1 MILSKLV
8 DITCASTSKIAQRYF
23 QTVRSVQPETTA
35 GIVQGIGFE
44 SIALPEKKIPP
55 EIRREAGIADILQQV
70 EALDGLPP
78 IPSHIEHLVGRAT
91 KGKSYQNHILSQQK
105 AKASSLNKDHDGHL
119 NYPKQKY
126 DVGGIDIAE
135 KTQLILQSPHP
146 VRYVIEREVH
156 KSQQGFHRR
165 LPSYHTWIMLFGRS
179 LMSNQNR
186 SESAYDRLLNHV
198 ANASDSGMFSSDI
211 HQTIL
216 DIPDEHPSI
225 GNCSAQLHMGNK
237 YAVLVGDYFAIRC
250 LYNAEK
256 TKTNSVMVAIT
267 EGVEEFTCSFGAS
280 LLDKTVGYPQLL
292 SPNAS
297 VLDWILHSQKA
308 FGYFRGGLY
317 AALSLQMKPN
327 DRLKVERQMASL
339 VSNLSLFLKAA
350 AEMEAL
356 QEANSFVPSP
366 FLLTSLPAVLYQSEH
381 PHMFA
386 DLRKRGYELD
396 NDYIRELQTIIC
408 RSSTSQRARNLITD
422 FATETKQ
429 AFHHLA
435 KDQYYTNVFDSL
447 IDAVKDEC
455 V

>member
-8 DITCASTSKIAQRYF
+8 DTSRASTFIVAQRYF
-23 QTVRSVQPETTA
+23 QTVRSVQPETSP

-44 SIALPEKKIPP
+44 SIALSEKKRQVD
-55 EIRREAGIADILQQV
+55 RRKETGVADILLQV
-70 EALDGLPP
+70 QALDGLPEN
-78 IPSHIEHLVGRAT
+78 PSHIEHLVGRAT
-91 KGKSYQNHILSQQK
+91 QGKSYQSHVISQK
-105 AKASSLNKDHDGHL
+105 AKESLLKRDHNDHL

-126 DVGGIDIAE
+126 EVGGIDIAT

-179 LMSNQNR
+179 LMSQQNR
-186 SESAYDRLLNHV
+186 SESAYDGLLNHV

-225 GNCSAQLHMGNK
+225 ENCSAQLHMGNK

-267 EGVEEFTCSFGAS
+267 EGVEEFTCSFSAT
-280 LLDKTVGYPQLL
+280 LLDKTVGYPLVL

-297 VLDWILHSQKA
+297 VRDWVFHSQKA

-317 AALSLQMKPN
+317 AALALRYKSDERSKI
-327 DRLKVERQMASL
+327 ERQMATL
-339 VSNLSLFLKAA
+339 VTNLSLFLKAS

-356 QEANSFVPSP
+356 QEAESFVPSP

-381 PHMFA
+381 PQMFA
-386 DLRKRGYELD
+386 TLRKRGYEMD
-396 NDYIRELQTIIC
+396 NDYLRELQTIIC
-408 RSSTSQRARNLITD
+408 RSSSSQKARNLISD
-422 FATETKQ
+422 FATETTQ

-435 KDQYYTNVFDSL
+435 KDQYYANVFDSL
-447 IDAVKDEC
+447 IEAVKQEC
-455 V
+455 L